1 MFKSIQYKII
11 LVIGIVGII
20 AIFGLG
26 LIGVLDLY
34 NERITDGLQFQIVQD
49 QILKLKI
56 STVVTMSVYG
66 LILILIGV
74 FIKKSIINPVDV
86 MSEELKKQL
95 NEVNEQKKQI
105 ETVLLHMADG
115 IISFNMEGDITIINP
130 AATDL
135 LQLTPRENTF
145 NDIFKKLNIDIDLEK
160 TVFLENWTSNEQKVQ
175 VEDKFLDLHFSSI
188 KNEDDTPLGIM
199 VVIQDI
205 TEHERLDMMR
215 TEFIANVSHE
225 LKTPITSIMGY
236 SETLLETEYDKETQK
251 KFLNVILSEAKRMT
265 KLVLDLLEL
274 SKLEDAKIETE
285 PTDFDITDVVRKC
298 QEQLQVEINKKKQ
311 IFNCYETSQN
321 IPQVHAD
328 KDGIERVIL
337 NIVSNSIKYTGEC
350 GEINVYIRFLYNDVY
365 VKIVDNGMGI
375 PEKDLKRIYERFYR
389 VDKARSRSMG
399 GTGLGLSI
407 AQKIM
412 NRNNGKIEIKSEVG
426 KGTEVTL
433 RLPANK
439 EQVEEIKKIES
450 KKQEKLAQNLDDN
463 SEENLE
469 DVDIN
474 NLSQDEYYME
484 DVEID
489 ENVKNNDKNI
499 EDDNQK
505 TETEEELN
513 DSKNSKKD
521 KKDKDDLKNKK
532 NEKSEKKEIVKKE
545 NSNKKKKHTKD

>member
-11 LVIGIVGII
+11 LIIGIVGII

-34 NERITDGLQFQIVQD
+34 NERIIDDFQFQIVQD

-66 LILILIGV
+66 FVLILIGV

-86 MSEELKKQL
+86 MSEELKNQL

-105 ETVLLHMADG
+105 ETVLLHMTDG

-145 NDIFKKLNIDIDLEK
+145 NDIFNKLNIDIDLEK

-188 KNEDDTPLGIM
+188 KNEKDAPLGIM

-236 SETLLETEYDKETQK
+236 SETLLETEYDKETQE

-328 KDGIERVIL
+328 KDGIERVVL
-337 NIVSNSIKYTGEC
+337 NIISNSIKYTGEC

-450 KKQEKLAQNLDDN
+450 KKQEKLTESLDGN
-463 SEENLE
+463 NEENLE
-469 DVDIN
+469 EVDVN
-474 NLSQDEYYME
+474 NENNGNTLDLDESN
-484 DVEID
+484 DNKEIEEILD
-489 ENVKNNDKNI
+489 SNTSNIDNDNDNENNNKNN
-499 EDDNQK
+499 
-505 TETEEELN
+505 ET
-513 DSKNSKKD
+513 
-521 KKDKDDLKNKK
+521 
-532 NEKSEKKEIVKKE
+532 VKKS
-545 NSNKKKKHTKD
+545 NSNKKKKHTKDKIVG